1 MKNLHEVICEK
12 LKIKKS
18 NIQYKYFPKTRNQLM
33 DVIEEKIENEKN
45 IDERGNKTID
55 VSDIDISDLKKL
67 SLVFSYYDNI
77 KEITGLEYWDV
88 SEIIDMHEMFYKCT
102 NLQHINGI
110 ENWDVSNCDKFE
122 GMFHDCISLQKLDLT
137 SWEIKP
143 SAMTTAMFKGCNTN
157 AVKI

>member
-1 MKNLHEVICEK
+1 MKNLHEVIYEK

-18 NIQYKYFPKTRNQLM
+18 KYKYFPKTRNQLM
-33 DVIEEKIENEKN
+33 DIIEEKIENEKN

-55 VSDIDISDLKKL
+55 VSDIDISNLTKL

-88 SEIIDMHEMFYKCT
+88 SEIIDMHEMFNDCT
-102 NLQHINGI
+102 NLQYVKGI
-110 ENWDVSNCDKFE
+110 ENWDVSNCDRFE

-137 SWEIKP
+137 AWKIKK
-143 SAMTTAMFKGCNTN
+143 SAITTAMFKGCNTN
-157 AVKI
+157 IIKI

>member
-1 MKNLHEVICEK
+1 MKSLSQIITEK

-102 NLQHINGI
+102 NLQHVNGI

-143 SAMTTAMFKGCNTN
+143 SALTTAMFKGCNTN